1 MRFIYIAIISIMSL
15 LIAACGG
22 GSGGDSSSSSTVE
35 RASET
40 PVTIIDPVVV
50 AIEEETIAIIEE
62 PEIIVEVKPDPDAI
76 YDKTSELIVAKSF
89 LFEQEYDL
97 SVSYNNDDNR
107 SVYLSVCSD
116 FTEGDDGVKVNYNS
130 CLLRTSING
139 YYSNTLKVGND
150 KTRLVMAI
158 WYLDDVK
165 NPRYEVW
172 KNDINTVGAKQF
184 TIK

>member
-1 MRFIYIAIISIMSL
+1 MRFTYIAMISIMSFL
-15 LIAACGG
+15 MTACGG
-22 GSGGDSSSSSTVE
+22 GSDSSSSSTVE

-40 PVTIIDPVVV
+40 PVTIIEPVVV
-50 AIEEETIAIIEE
+50 AIEEEAITIIEE
-62 PEIIVEVKPDPDAI
+62 PEIIVEVKPDPDAV
-76 YDKTSELIVAKSF
+76 YEKTSELIAAKSF

-97 SVSYNNDDNR
+97 LLSYNNDDNR

-116 FTEGDDGVKVNYNS
+116 FIEGDEGVKVNYNS
-130 CLLRTSING
+130 CLLRASIDG
-139 YYSNTLKVGND
+139 DYSNMIKVGND
-150 KTRLVMAI
+150 KDRLVVAI

-172 KNDINTVGAKQF
+172 ENDINTVGAKQL